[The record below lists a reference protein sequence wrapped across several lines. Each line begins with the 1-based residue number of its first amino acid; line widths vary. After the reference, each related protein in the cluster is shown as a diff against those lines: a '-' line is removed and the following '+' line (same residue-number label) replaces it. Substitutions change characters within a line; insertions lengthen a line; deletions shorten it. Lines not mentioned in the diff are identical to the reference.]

1 MPSIADTTVEM
12 VQLVFPEHAGAP
24 GQIHGGRMM
33 QWITQAGTMAAARVA
48 RGTVVLGAMDD
59 IDFLQPVKVGDI
71 AILRA
76 QVEYVGTSSLEVGV
90 RVWAEHVATGRR
102 AVTLNSHLV
111 FVSVDEDVRPRPVRD
126 KIQPADAHEAAL
138 HDEARL
144 RREARLQ
151 RLAQKRGRSAEMPG
165 AAVRDEEVRWRFESV
180 RSVLP
185 EDALF
190 GSLMFPGKMLMDI
203 DEAGGILSM
212 RYCKGFVM
220 TACLDAMDFYA
231 PIFTHEVVVFKA
243 ALNYVGDSS
252 LEVGV
257 KVMAETPWSGD
268 TRHACT
274 AFLTFVHLEL
284 GPEGLRPVPCRAF
297 TPETE
302 TERRRWEEAVPRR
315 ERRLARVE
323 RLKATLSNERG

>member
-1 MPSIADTTVEM
+1 MPSINDTTVEM

-48 RGTVVLGAMDD
+48 RGTVALGAMDD

-76 QVEYVGTSSLEVGV
+76 QVEYVGRSSLEVGV
-90 RVWAEHVATGRR
+90 RVWAEQVATGRR
-102 AVTLNSHLV
+102 TVTLNSHLV
-111 FVSVDEDVRPRPVRD
+111 FVAVDDDVRPRPVRER
-126 KIQPADAHEAAL
+126 ITPADAREQGWYE
-138 HDEARL
+138 EARV
-144 RREARLQ
+144 RREARVLRMTQ
-151 RLAQKRGRSAEMPG
+151 KRARLADTAGPD
-165 AAVRDEEVRWRFESV
+165 RDDDVRWRFESV

-190 GSLMFPGKMLMDI
+190 GNFMFPGKMLMDI

-231 PIFTHEVVVFKA
+231 PIFSHEVVVFRA
-243 ALNYVGDSS
+243 GLNYVGSSS

-257 KVMAETPWSGD
+257 KVLAETPWTGD
-268 TRHACT
+268 IRHACT
-274 AFLTFVHLEL
+274 AFLTYVHLDL
-284 GPEGLRPVPCRAF
+284 GPEGLRPATCRTF

-302 TERRRWEEAVPRR
+302 TERRRWQEAAVRR
-315 ERRLARVE
+315 DQRLARVK
-323 RLKATLSNERG
+323 RLKAQLVNERG